1 MTNIKL
7 GDWDLIK
14 KQIED
19 WVTCG
24 LRNESYTPPPLE
36 LSRLCGCFVN
46 YSQTLIKRPPIKR
59 PLPIRWPVIKVSKV
73 SSL

>member
-7 GDWDLIK
+7 GDWDLDK

-24 LRNESYTPPPLE
+24 LRNESKESKIEKGGQNLIQNKTCC
-36 LSRLCGCFVN
+36 RL
-46 YSQTLIKRPPIKR
+46 LKMP
-59 PLPIRWPVIKVSKV
+59 
-73 SSL
+73 